1 MLKQGVSN
9 GVNMASYVLIGDLE
23 SKNEFLMKL
32 IKEEN
37 IPSYNLFNYQETL
50 KIPQVRE
57 IKKLL
62 STKAFSNAKRLF
74 VIRDATLE
82 AQNALLKTLEE
93 LPDDTTF
100 IFLNDSNLIP
110 TIVSRARL
118 LKLETGKINVDGA
131 LSNMLREFIDE
142 RGGQIPYGSGTGRA
156 GGKDLFSTFLF
167 SEELFTQSPDLN
179 FVYLTFCLRDIL
191 FKQIQEDSFEKIGLT
206 LRLLKSLY
214 RHLPFVENNNLNK
227 RLLLERILIE
237 EISPEN

>member
-1 MLKQGVSN
+1 
-9 GVNMASYVLIGDLE
+9 MASYVLAGDLE
-23 SKNEFLMKL
+23 SKNEFLAKL

-37 IPSYNLFNYQETL
+37 IKSYNLFDYQETL

-62 STKAFSNAKRLF
+62 STKAFSGAKRLF

-93 LPDDTTF
+93 LHEDTSF
-100 IFLNDSNLIP
+100 IFSNEAILIP
-110 TIVSRARL
+110 TILSRTQILNFKRRKVDVDANL
-118 LKLETGKINVDGA
+118 SSMLENFLKGNMD
-131 LSNMLREFIDE
+131 LS
-142 RGGQIPYGSGTGRA
+142 
-156 GGKDLFSTFLF
+156 STFLF

-179 FVYLTFCLRDIL
+179 FANLIFCLREIL

-214 RHLPFVENNNLNK
+214 RYLSFVENNNLNK
-227 RLLLERILIE
+227 KLLFERIIIE
-237 EISPEN
+237 EISL

>member
-1 MLKQGVSN
+1 
-9 GVNMASYVLIGDLE
+9 MASYVLAGDLE
-23 SKNEFLMKL
+23 SKNEFLAKL

-37 IPSYNLFNYQETL
+37 IKSYNLFDYQETL

-62 STKAFSNAKRLF
+62 STKAFSGAKRLF

-93 LPDDTTF
+93 LHEDTSF
-100 IFLNDSNLIP
+100 IFLNEAILIP
-110 TIVSRARL
+110 TILSRTQILNFKRRKVDVDANL
-118 LKLETGKINVDGA
+118 SSMLENFLKGNME
-131 LSNMLREFIDE
+131 LS
-142 RGGQIPYGSGTGRA
+142 
-156 GGKDLFSTFLF
+156 STFLF

-179 FVYLTFCLRDIL
+179 FANLIFCLREIL

-214 RHLPFVENNNLNK
+214 RYLSFVENNNLNK
-227 RLLLERILIE
+227 KLLFERIIIE
-237 EISPEN
+237 EISL

>member
-1 MLKQGVSN
+1 
-9 GVNMASYVLIGDLE
+9 MASYVLAGDLE
-23 SKNEFLMKL
+23 SKNEFLAKL

-37 IPSYNLFNYQETL
+37 IKSYNLFDYQETL

-62 STKAFSNAKRLF
+62 STKAFSGAKRLF

-93 LPDDTTF
+93 LHEDTSF
-100 IFLNDSNLIP
+100 IFLNEAILIP
-110 TIVSRARL
+110 TILSRTQILNFKRRKVDVDANL
-118 LKLETGKINVDGA
+118 SSMLENFLKGNMD
-131 LSNMLREFIDE
+131 LS
-142 RGGQIPYGSGTGRA
+142 
-156 GGKDLFSTFLF
+156 STFLF

-179 FVYLTFCLRDIL
+179 FANLIFCLREIL

-214 RHLPFVENNNLNK
+214 RYLSFVENNNLNK
-227 RLLLERILIE
+227 KLLFERIIIE
-237 EISPEN
+237 EISL